1 MRINPEIIAQTPDD
15 ALSSALESI
24 RLRSHF
30 FGLNEMVQ
38 PWGIVIGRQPSI
50 IFHVQIEGR
59 SELEIHGE
67 ADRVWLEPGDVALIT
82 HGCPHTLRHG
92 PPAYD
97 EPLEALLARASRP
110 GTLRNRPG
118 PTSERFLCGG
128 FTLEDG
134 LSHPLL
140 RALPDL
146 IVLPPVGRE
155 PWLEST
161 LQFIA
166 NEAANAAAGASTVI
180 RRLVDVLLIQCFRQ
194 YFRQSACSRTGAPSW
209 IRGLSDPQVARSLA
223 AIHREPEQPWTV
235 EQMAAEAGLSRSGF
249 AARFSLLVGQTPAD
263 YLTTWRMH
271 RGAELLRQT
280 QLGLAEISVRAG
292 YESEAAFSRAFRR
305 VHGIAPGRFR
315 RLDLPQAS

>member
-1 MRINPEIIAQTPDD
+1 MRIDPEIIAETPAD
-15 ALSSALESI
+15 ALSSVLESI

-30 FGLNEMVQ
+30 FGLNEMVR
-38 PWGIVIGRQPSI
+38 PWGVVIGRQPSI

-59 SELEIHGE
+59 SELELDGGAE
-67 ADRVWLEPGDVALIT
+67 RVWLEAGDVALIT
-82 HGCPHTLRHG
+82 HGHPHTLRHG
-92 PPAYD
+92 PSAHD

-166 NEAANAAAGASTVI
+166 SEAAHGAAGASTVI

-194 YFRQSACSRTGAPSW
+194 YFRQNAGSQGGAPSW
-209 IRGLSDPQVARSLA
+209 IRGLGDPQLARALT
-223 AIHREPEQPWTV
+223 AIHRAPEKPWTV
-235 EQMAAEAGLSRSGF
+235 EQLAAEAGLSRSGF
-249 AARFSLLVGQTPAD
+249 AARFSLLVGQTPAE
-263 YLTTWRMH
+263 YLTAWRMH
-271 RGAELLRQT
+271 RGAELLRKT
-280 QLGLAEISVRAG
+280 QLGLAEISLRAG

-315 RLDLPQAS
+315 RLDLARAS